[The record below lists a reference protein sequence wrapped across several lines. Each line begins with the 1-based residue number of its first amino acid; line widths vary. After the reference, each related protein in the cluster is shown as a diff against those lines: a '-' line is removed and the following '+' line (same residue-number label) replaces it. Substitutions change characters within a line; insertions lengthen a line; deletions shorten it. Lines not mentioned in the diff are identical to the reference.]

1 MKETKMAKRGNN
13 EGSVYK
19 RKRDGLWVAQVTIQ
33 RKHVS
38 KYFKSQ
44 KEARIWLQE
53 TLSQIQNGMSLSAA
67 RATLKEF
74 LEEWLE
80 TYKTS
85 VRLKTIRQYTQI
97 VRQHILP
104 YLGEIKLKELRP
116 DQIQA
121 LYNAKLSAGASP
133 RTVILIHS
141 VLHRSL
147 SMALKWGLIGRNPTD
162 AVTRP
167 RKKRTEMSI
176 LTDSQVRAFLSA
188 ADQTRYGALF
198 YLALNTG
205 MRSGELFGLKWSD
218 IDWSHR
224 RLQVKR
230 QLQHVPGYGL
240 VFTEPKTASGR
251 RMIVI
256 SQNTVEKLRK
266 HRNQQDL
273 DRIVTGDQWQE
284 NDLVFPTKVGTPMF
298 PANMYKDFKNLLKKM
313 GLPNIRFHDLRHTAA
328 TLMLQQ
334 GIHPKIVQERLGHA
348 DISMTLNTYSHVLP
362 SMQEDAAEKLDEL
375 LRPIDVS
382 DEFKKM
388 GEGQAVYFAKR
399 SPGRKNG

>member
-1 MKETKMAKRGNN
+1 MSKRGNN
-13 EGSVYK
+13 EGSVFK

-33 RKHVS
+33 GKHAS

-44 KEARIWLQE
+44 KEARNWLQE
-53 TLSQIQNGMSLSAA
+53 TLSQIQNGMSLTAA
-67 RATLKEF
+67 RITVRDF

-104 YLGEIKLKELRP
+104 HLGEIKLKELRP
-116 DQIQA
+116 EQIQA
-121 LYNAKLSAGASP
+121 FYNTKLNSGANP

-147 SMALKWGLIGRNPTD
+147 SLALKWGLIGRNPTD

-167 RKKRTEMSI
+167 RKKRIELNI

-205 MRSGELFGLKWSD
+205 MRSGEIFGLKWSD
-218 IDWSHR
+218 IDWNHR

-230 QLQHVPGYGL
+230 QLQHLPGHGL
-240 VFTEPKTASGR
+240 IFTEPKTASGR

-256 SQNTVEKLRK
+256 SHTTVEKLRK
-266 HRNQQDL
+266 HKEQQNMDHS
-273 DRIVTGDQWQE
+273 VAGDQWQE
-284 NDLVFPTKVGTPMF
+284 NDLVFPTRLGTPMF
-298 PANMYKDFKNLLKKM
+298 PTNMYKDFKDLLKKL
-313 GLPNIRFHDLRHTAA
+313 GLPNVRFHDLRHTAA

-382 DEFKKM
+382 DEFRKM
-388 GEGQAVYFAKR
+388 GEGQAGYFAKR